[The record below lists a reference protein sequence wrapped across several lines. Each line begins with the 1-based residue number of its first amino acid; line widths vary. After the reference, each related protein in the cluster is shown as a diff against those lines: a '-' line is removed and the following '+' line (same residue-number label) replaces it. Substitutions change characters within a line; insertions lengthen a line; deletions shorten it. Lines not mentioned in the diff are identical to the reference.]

1 MAAVDYVFLLISL
14 PPFISPFLSFSSLT
28 LYQSL
33 HCITIFQSLL
43 GPLHGNEAIHL
54 LQLCVTLLVIMM
66 VNVFD
71 PISVPVSMYA
81 FHITSLAICRVP
93 KWRHSSAPD
102 NCTLHLCRL
111 SIISTLR
118 CYVRMYM
125 YIHVRTYILYR
136 GVIHLGSMACVLMDS
151 VTVQVSGKENVV
163 VFVSLVCVIKSMW
176 KD

>member
-1 MAAVDYVFLLISL
+1 MCLSPYL
-14 PPFISPFLSFSSLT
+14 PPSLHFSFPLILLPYIISISP
-28 LYQSL
+28 L
-33 HCITIFQSLL
+33 HHHPSEPTWS
-43 GPLHGNEAIHL
+43 LHGNEAIHL